1 MRSVMVMDCCF
12 WTEHICIVVA
22 GKNIVMGWVM
32 YRDSLGMEVIGVVA
46 LRSAL
51 GYGLLA
57 FTYQTMQN
65 AVGLF
70 ECSYMVSYDSEW
82 GYKAFGFIHSV
93 KWNTF

>member
-1 MRSVMVMDCCF
+1 
-12 WTEHICIVVA
+12 
-22 GKNIVMGWVM
+22 MGWVM

-93 KWNTF
+93 K